1 MSSRVVLFFSAVAL
15 FLFSAPTPAAA
26 QDAFHP
32 RWEIPGFDFRPNG
45 AWRVR
50 AQQVSAYRR
59 QLIATR
65 NFAALNAPM
74 ARTPGGAQGPATAM
88 AATHTVPAI
97 LFSYANTD
105 PSLTRD
111 TSQYNALL
119 FSTSPP
125 VVGVIQNPYTVRTFY
140 EQLSNNLL
148 SMRGQVFG
156 WVRLDSN
163 ETFYTGTPGTCSG
176 NPFGNTNCNGIF
188 SAAAVN
194 AMQNGMRAALAHIDS
209 FVDFGKFD
217 NDGPDGIPNSGD
229 DDGYVDMIMFAHATR
244 DGACG
249 NINGNNNHIWSH
261 RFVFVNSTE
270 TNYQDYV
277 TNDTSYAVNGPPDH
291 HIHISD
297 YFMASGLGGRTSCDT
312 TQIMPIGTASHEFGH
327 ALGLPDLYDTRGPTE
342 GIGQWGL
349 MGSGNFTA
357 AYSPSRYE
365 AWSLNEM
372 GWTTVVPLTT
382 TGTYRLRAE
391 PISDSI
397 YLINPTVS
405 NPRSESFLVENRQ
418 GYQSDTALIRLHCAR
433 SVQIGQIA
441 SGSPCGGGL
450 LIWHVDGQ
458 KIASSGF
465 HNGNTVNY
473 LLPHGLVLEQADG
486 LDQLD
491 SPSALSRRG
500 DAGDPYPGV
509 TNNPSFTP
517 RSNPAPKM
525 NSDGSF
531 PGFTIDSIR
540 LTGGPDSE
548 MAFRLRFGALTI
560 VRGSDTN
567 AVVQVDG
574 NSFNV
579 FRDLFDNGSSH
590 TVNDTNQV
598 SPDGRRR
605 FRFLSWS
612 DGGAQSHSIT
622 GSLAGATITA
632 NLSSDYKL
640 IATAVTGG
648 TIQADT
654 NVDLAGGAFIP
665 SGRAVTLTA
674 TAAAGN
680 SFSGWSGDTTT
691 SNTVVVLPM
700 GRPYTVTA
708 NFLGALTTANVVA
721 QLLGPTQPLTTAQIQ
736 YLDQHG
742 NNNGVFDLGDF
753 LAWVKATGA
762 PLSPAVLQALAQK
775 GGRK

>member
-1 MSSRVVLFFSAVAL
+1 MSSRVVGLWSAVAF
-15 FLFSAPTPAAA
+15 FLSFAPHSAVA
-26 QDAFHP
+26 QSAFHP
-32 RWEIPGFDFRPNG
+32 RWEIPGFDFSLNG

-50 AQQVSAYRR
+50 AAQISAYRR
-59 QLIATR
+59 QLIASR

-74 ARTPGGAQGPATAM
+74 ARTPGGAQAPATAM

-97 LFSYANTD
+97 LFGYGNTD
-105 PSLTRD
+105 PSFMRD
-111 TSQYNALL
+111 TSQYSALL
-119 FSTSPP
+119 FSTTPP
-125 VVGVIQNPYTVRTFY
+125 GGNPYTVRTFY

-148 SMRGQVFG
+148 TMNGRVLG
-156 WVRLDSN
+156 WVHLDSN

-176 NPFGNTNCNGIF
+176 NPFGNANCNGIF
-188 SAAAVN
+188 SAAAVY
-194 AMQNGMRAALAHIDS
+194 AMQNGMRAALVHIDS
-209 FVDFGKFD
+209 VVDFGQFD
-217 NDGPDGIPNSGD
+217 NDGPDGIPNSSD
-229 DDGYVDMIMFAHATR
+229 DDGYVDMIMFAHPTR

-249 NINGNNNHIWSH
+249 GASNNHIWSH
-261 RFVFVNSTE
+261 RFVLVNSAQ

-277 TNDTSYAVNGPPDH
+277 TNDTSYSTSPNAPPDH
-291 HIHISD
+291 HIHIRD
-297 YFMASGLGGRTSCDT
+297 YFVSSGLGGRSACDS

-327 ALGLPDLYDTRGPTE
+327 ALGLPDLYDTSPSGASE

-349 MGSGNFTA
+349 MGSGNFTRP
-357 AYSPSRYE
+357 YSPSRYE

-391 PISDSI
+391 PIADSI

-405 NPRSESFLVENRQ
+405 NPRNESFLVENRQ
-418 GYQSDTALIRLHCAR
+418 AFQSDTAVINFHCFR
-433 SVQIGQIA
+433 SGL
-441 SGSPCGGGL
+441 SSPPCGGGL
-450 LIWHVDGQ
+450 LLWHVDGQ

-465 HNGNTVNY
+465 RNGNSVNAG
-473 LLPHGLVLEQADG
+473 PIHGLKLEQADG

-491 SPSALSRRG
+491 DPNAPAQHRRG

-517 RSNPAPKM
+517 RSNPAPVM
-525 NSDGSF
+525 NSDGGF

-540 LTGGPDSE
+540 LTGGADSE

>member
-1 MSSRVVLFFSAVAL
+1 VSSRVVWFFSAAAL
-15 FLFSAPTPAAA
+15 FLFIAPRTAAA
-26 QDAFHP
+26 QDSLYP

-50 AQQVSAYRR
+50 AEQISAYRR
-59 QLIATR
+59 QLIASR

-74 ARTPGGAQGPATAM
+74 APTPGGPQGLATVM
-88 AATHTVPAI
+88 MGTHTVPAI
-97 LFSYANTD
+97 LFGYGSTD
-105 PSLTRD
+105 PSFMRD
-111 TSQYNALL
+111 TSQYNTLL

-125 VVGVIQNPYTVRTFY
+125 FVNGIQNPYTVRTFY

-249 NINGNNNHIWSH
+249 GSSNNHIWSH
-261 RFVFVNSTE
+261 RFVFVNSTQ

-277 TNDTSYAVNGPPDH
+277 TNDTSYSTSPNAPPDH

-297 YFMASGLGGRTSCDT
+297 YFMASGLGGRTSCDS

-382 TGTYRLRAE
+382 NGTYRLRAE
-391 PISDSI
+391 PIADSI

-418 GYQSDTALIRLHCAR
+418 GYQSDTALIRIHCLR
-433 SVQIGQIA
+433 SGLSVP
-441 SGSPCGGGL
+441 PCGGGL
-450 LIWHVDGQ
+450 LIWHVDQ
-458 KIASSGF
+458 QQIATHGF
-465 HNGNTVNY
+465 HAGNSVNSGAI
-473 LLPHGLVLEQADG
+473 HGLKLMQADG

-491 SPSALSRRG
+491 DPNAAPQHRRG

-509 TNNPSFTP
+509 ANNPSFTP
-517 RSNPAPKM
+517 RSNPAPTM

-612 DGGAQSHSIT
+612 DGLAQSHSIV
-622 GSLAGATITA
+622 GSLAGTTITA

-640 IATAVTGG
+640 IATAASGG

-654 NVDLAGGAFIP
+654 NVDLAGAFIP

-674 TAAAGN
+674 TAGAGN

-762 PLSPAVLQALAQK
+762 PLSPAILQALAQK

>member
-1 MSSRVVLFFSAVAL
+1 LSAVAL
-15 FLFSAPTPAAA
+15 FLLFWAPSPAAA
-26 QDAFHP
+26 QDSLYPH
-32 RWEIPGFDFRPNG
+32 WEIPGFDFRPNG

-50 AQQVSAYRR
+50 AQQISAYRH
-59 QLIATR
+59 QLMATR
-65 NFAALNAPM
+65 NFSALNAPM

-88 AATHTVPAI
+88 AASHKVPAI

-105 PSLTRD
+105 PSFTRD

-125 VVGVIQNPYTVRTFY
+125 NGNPYTVRTFY

-148 SMRGQVFG
+148 TMNGQVYG
-156 WVRLDSN
+156 WVRLDSS
-163 ETFYTGTPGTCSG
+163 EASYTGRPGTCTG
-176 NPFGNTNCNGIF
+176 NPFGTTNCNGIF
-188 SAAAVN
+188 STAAVV
-194 AMQNGMRAALAHIDS
+194 AMQNGMRAALQHIDS
-209 FVDFGKFD
+209 VVDFGQFD

-249 NINGNNNHIWSH
+249 GSTNNHIWSH
-261 RFVFVNSTE
+261 RYVLVNSTQ
-270 TNYQDYV
+270 TNFQDYV
-277 TNDTSYAVNGPPDH
+277 TNDVSNAVNGPPDH

-297 YFMASGLGGRTSCDT
+297 YFMASGLGGRTACDS

-357 AYSPSRYE
+357 PYSPSRYD

-372 GWTTVVPLTT
+372 GWTSVTQLTSS
-382 TGTYRLRAE
+382 GTYKLRAE

-397 YLINPTVS
+397 YVVYPTVS
-405 NPRSESFLVENRQ
+405 NPRNESFLIENRQ
-418 GYQSDTALIRLHCAR
+418 GFESDSALIRIHCAR
-433 SVQIGQIA
+433 SGL
-441 SGSPCGGGL
+441 STPPCGGGL

-473 LLPHGLVLEQADG
+473 LSPHGLQLEQADG

-491 SPSALSRRG
+491 DPNATAQHRRG

-509 TNNPSFTP
+509 ANNPSFAP
-517 RSNPAPKM
+517 RSNPKPVM

-531 PGFTIDSIR
+531 PGFAIDSIR

-560 VRGSDTN
+560 VRATDTN

-579 FRDLFDNGSSH
+579 FRDLLDDGSSH
-590 TVNDTNQV
+590 TVNFTNQV
-598 SPDGRRR
+598 SADGRRQ

-612 DGGAQSHSIT
+612 DGGAQSHSFT
-622 GSLAGATITA
+622 GSLAGTTITA

-640 IATAVTGG
+640 IATALTGG
-648 TIQADT
+648 TVAADT

-674 TAAAGN
+674 TAGPGN
-680 SFSGWSGDTTT
+680 SFSGWTGDTTT
-691 SNTVVVLPM
+691 SNAVVVLPM

-708 NFLGALTTANVVA
+708 NFLTALTTADVVA
-721 QLLGPTQPLTTAQIQ
+721 QLLGPTQPLTVAQIQ

-762 PLSPAVLQALAQK
+762 PLSPAVLQALMKK
-775 GGRK
+775 GGRQ